1 VAIAP
6 EQAASLLNSAFS
18 ARGPDEPVVTFA
30 AVDGGV
36 VATARYKNGEML
48 QERMA
53 ALAPADVTPGRYRAF
68 AEGAASAARQVAAA
82 AEDASELWFDAFLS
96 PELLAVPDLMT
107 ADGFRRATMNESGV
121 RTKVRAQQY
130 AAELAARAKVAPPSD
145 EDGMNLLYVVGDPH
159 TEGDLAGQSAQLRRL
174 IEERSD
180 LLPHLAAIVD
190 AWAEDPDGWWH
201 GDAEDWSGPRL
212 LAGLVRSLLAR
223 APADRRVPLEAAVRR
238 FDRLPTEDV
247 LRGAELL

>member
-6 EQAASLLNSAFS
+6 DQAASLLNAAFS
-18 ARGPDEPVVTFA
+18 ARGPDEPIVTFEA
-30 AVDGGV
+30 TGGTV
-36 VATARYKNGEML
+36 VATARYRNGEML
-48 QERMA
+48 QERMT
-53 ALAPADVTPGRYRAF
+53 ALAPVDVTPGRYRAF

-96 PELLAVPDLMT
+96 PELLAVPELLT

-130 AAELAARAKVAPPSD
+130 AAEIGKRAGVAAPSD
-145 EDGMNLLYVVGDPH
+145 EDGLTLLYVVGDPH
-159 TEGDLAGQSAQLRRL
+159 TEGDLVAQSAQLRRL

-190 AWAEDPDGWWH
+190 GWADDPDGWWH

-223 APADRRVPLEAAVRR
+223 APADRRAKVEAAVRR
-238 FDRLPTEDV
+238 FDRLPADDV